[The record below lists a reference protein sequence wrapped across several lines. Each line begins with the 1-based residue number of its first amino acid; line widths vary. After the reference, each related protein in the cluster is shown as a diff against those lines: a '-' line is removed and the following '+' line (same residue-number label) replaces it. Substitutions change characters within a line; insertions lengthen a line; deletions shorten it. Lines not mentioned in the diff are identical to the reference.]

1 MEHIKDEVLG
11 SYYIQIDEYNYSVYK
26 TITPDGGKPYESCI
40 GHFGNFGSALRKIVE
55 NKVRQQSYSSIKAYL
70 DEYKSVVTQFE
81 QTFKP

>member
-26 TITPDGGKPYESCI
+26 TITPDSGKPYESCI
-40 GHFGNFGSALRKIVE
+40 GHFGNFGSALRKIAE